1 MSLTTQ
7 INEDIKAAMKARE
20 KEKLAAL
27 RAIKSALLLEASKD
41 GNADIDEATGLK
53 ILQKL
58 HKQRL
63 EAAEI
68 FKGQNREDAV
78 EEEMLQADVI
88 ASYLPA
94 KMSADELEKTVKGII
109 EQVGA
114 SGPGDMGKVMGV
126 ASKQLA
132 GKADG
137 KDISDVVKRLLNS

>member
-94 KMSADELEKTVKGII
+94 KMSADELEKTVNGII

-137 KDISDVVKRLLNS
+137 KDISDVVKRILNS

>member
-137 KDISDVVKRLLNS
+137 KDISDVVKRILNS

>member
-1 MSLTTQ
+1 
-7 INEDIKAAMKARE
+7 MKARE